1 MSDAIWRELAEA
13 GKAARE
19 VPHPRPLPARPEPL
33 RDLLGPARRHAARL
47 LQDRAR
53 RPGADA
59 ADRARRGARRPR
71 APRPDVHRRED
82 QRHRG
87 PRRPAHRAAQ
97 PLGQADPRRRPGRD
111 ARGRRRARPH
121 GRLLPTASARARSP
135 RPTAAS
141 SPTSSTSASAAPTS
155 ARRWR
160 RWRSRP
166 TTTARAAHFVSNV
179 DGAHIHDMLRRARPA
194 AHPGHRRLE
203 DLHHHR
209 DDDQRPHRPGLDAGR
224 ARASSPATT
233 SPRSRPR
240 STRPR
245 PSASTPTRVFGFWDW
260 VGGRYS
266 VWGAVGL
273 PVMIAVGPKSF
284 AEFLTGAHEMDQ
296 HFLHAPLPRE
306 HAGAARP
313 RRHLAPQRHGLSDPR
328 RAALR
333 PAAAAAARLPA
344 AARHGVERQARDPRR
359 LAGRRPPP
367 ARWSGASP
375 APTASTPSTS

>member
-1 MSDAIWRELAEA
+1 MSDAIWRELAEV

-19 VPHPRPLPARPEPL
+19 VPILDRFRHDPDRFATFSVRLGDMLLDFSKTALDARAL
-33 RDLLGPARRHAARL
+33 TLLIELAA
-47 LQDRAR
+47 
-53 RPGADA
+53 
-59 ADRARRGARRPR
+59 GARRPR
-71 APRPDVHRRED
+71 APRPDVHRRQD

-87 PRRPAHRAAQ
+87 PRRPARRAPQ

-111 ARGRRRARPH
+111 ARGRRRPRPH

-166 TTTARAAHFVSNV
+166 TTTARGAHFVSNV
-179 DGAHIHDMLRRARPA
+179 DGAHIHDVLQPLDPQRTLVIVASKTFTTIETMTNARTAQTWMQATLGEFAGSHFAAVSTALDKTSAFGIDPA
-194 AHPGHRRLE
+194 
-203 DLHHHR
+203 
-209 DDDQRPHRPGLDAGR
+209 
-224 ARASSPATT
+224 
-233 SPRSRPR
+233 
-240 STRPR
+240 
-245 PSASTPTRVFGFWDW
+245 RVFGFWDW

-273 PVMIAVGPKSF
+273 PVMIAVGPKNF

-313 RRHLAPQRHGLSDPR
+313 RRRLAPQRHGLPDPR

-333 PAAAAAARLPA
+333 PAPAAAARLPA
-344 AARHGVERQARDPRR
+344 AARHGIERQARHPRR